1 MSGCLAFYPLALSAA
16 AVIGHTSCLDC
27 TIKSFFIHIRH
38 HKDLI
43 CLMILYNDRDESVRI
58 QFELREV
65 QYTLERCHL
74 NSCIST
80 DFLKFVEIHVQAA
93 DEESGYTFDAI
104 AF

>member
-1 MSGCLAFYPLALSAA
+1 MSGCLALYPLALSAA
-16 AVIGHTSCLDC
+16 AVIGHTSGFYRVV
-27 TIKSFFIHIRH
+27 KSLFIHICH
-38 HKDLI
+38 HKDFI

-93 DEESGYTFDAI
+93 DEKTGYTFDAV